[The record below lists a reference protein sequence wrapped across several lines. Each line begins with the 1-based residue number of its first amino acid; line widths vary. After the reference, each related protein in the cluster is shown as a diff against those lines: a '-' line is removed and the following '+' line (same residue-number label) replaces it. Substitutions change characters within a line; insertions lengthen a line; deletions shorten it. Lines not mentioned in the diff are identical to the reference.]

1 MTTKNLPLRIVWAE
15 GLGIFLIIL
24 FLWLDELLDLP
35 HYLFAAPA
43 TPINWVES
51 LFESAIILLL
61 GSILLTFSFRQARRL
76 QLLTREKDQLLGLIS
91 HDLRSPFTSLLLNA
105 ELLRDAL
112 EAQKNTEL
120 HSLAADLH
128 QAGQHCYQQL
138 DDLLKWVQLQ
148 FGHLQL
154 IPEPCD
160 CHMVIEELL
169 GELEIDLA
177 TKTINCQN
185 RVPAK
190 LTVMLDPM
198 VLKSALRNLLSNAIK
213 FSHIG
218 GRIEISA
225 IPVEDEVD
233 IAVRDFGVGM
243 SEEICRHLFLSD
255 GGLSQKGTAG
265 EKGCGLGLLLA
276 RRLIELSGSELQVE
290 SQPGAGAFF
299 HFRAPAPDR

>member
-24 FLWLDELLDLP
+24 FLWLDEILDFP
-35 HYLFAAPA
+35 HYLFAAPP
-43 TPINWVES
+43 TPINWRES

-61 GSILLTFSFRQARRL
+61 GGFLLTFSFRQARSL

-120 HSLAADLH
+120 HALAADLH
-128 QAGQHCYQQL
+128 QAGHHCYQQL

-160 CHMVIEELL
+160 CHQIIEELL

-177 TKTINCQN
+177 TKTISCRNL
-185 RVPAK
+185 VPAG
-190 LTVMLDPM
+190 LIVVIDPM
-198 VLKSALRNLLSNAIK
+198 VLQSALRNLLSNAIK

-218 GRIEISA
+218 GQIEIGA
-225 IPVEDEVD
+225 IPDENEVD

-243 SEEICRHLFLSD
+243 SEETCHQLFSSD

-290 SQPGAGAFF
+290 SQPGAGALF
-299 HFRAPAPDR
+299 HFRAPTPDR